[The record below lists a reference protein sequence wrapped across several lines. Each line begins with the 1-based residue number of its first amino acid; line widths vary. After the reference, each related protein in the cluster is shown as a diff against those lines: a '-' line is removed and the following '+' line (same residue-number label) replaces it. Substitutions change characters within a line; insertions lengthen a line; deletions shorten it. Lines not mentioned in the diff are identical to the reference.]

1 MPVSRP
7 TLTLPDPA
15 AAYAAGDVVGGAF
28 EFTGLP
34 KPGRE
39 FWLVRA
45 SLLIG
50 ASAIPPGMTSFRLH
64 LYSKTP
70 PSAIAD
76 NAAWDLT
83 AADRPYYLGYADV
96 GSPADAGASLH
107 VQTTQINDLFPA
119 YDSGLF
125 GYLVTNGAYTPAAA
139 SESYY
144 PGVRF
149 VWA

>member
-7 TLTLPDPA
+7 TLTLPAVA

-28 EFTGLP
+28 EFTGIP
-34 KPGRE
+34 KPGKE
-39 FWLVRA
+39 FLLVRG
-45 SLLIG
+45 SLVIG
-50 ASAIPPGMTSFRLH
+50 ANAIPAGMTSFRQH
-64 LYSKTP
+64 LYTRTP

-76 NAAWDLT
+76 NAAWSLT
-83 AADRPYYLGYADV
+83 AADRPYYIGYYDY
-96 GSPADAGASLH
+96 GSPADVGDSLH
-107 VQTTQINDLFPA
+107 VQTPQINDLFPA

-139 SESYY
+139 SELYY